1 MPFQDIDDVSVSGPP
16 RAPSSTERA
25 FRKIFIE
32 DWSLKLLAFAISL
45 VLWLTVTGQNE
56 PVTIRTSVL
65 LNFIRPESLE
75 IGNDPPR
82 SVDVLLTASRHKLNR
97 LSLTDLVVTIDLS
110 DQHQGERVLRLSDRA
125 QMELP
130 DGVRINAFQP
140 SAIPIR
146 LEPIVERQVQIEPQ
160 LEGKP
165 ADGYEVYSFHPDKGF
180 VTVHGPANHVNALQK
195 APTETISI
203 GGRRESF
210 TAPNVAV
217 DIPDPKVDLF
227 DPVVTVEVEI
237 GEHRTE
243 KTFAGI
249 PLTGA
254 PGSQP
259 RTTTVTLFGP
269 ATLLAELRPEDI
281 RIVVESVGNTVEPR
295 LELPPS
301 FQGRIILRPLKSALP
316 PQNK

>member
-1 MPFQDIDDVSVSGPP
+1 MPFQDIDDVSISGPP
-16 RAPSSTERA
+16 RAPSGLERA

-32 DWSLKLLAFAISL
+32 DWSLKLLALTISL

-65 LNFIRPESLE
+65 LNFIRPESFE

-82 SVDVLLTASRHKLNR
+82 SVDVLLTASRHKLDR
-97 LSLTDLVVTIDLS
+97 LSLPDLVATVDLS
-110 DQHQGERVLRLSDRA
+110 DQHAGERVLRLSDKA

-130 DGVRINAFQP
+130 DGVKINAFQP

-146 LEPIVERQVQIEPQ
+146 LEPIVERQLGIEPQ

-165 ADGYEVYSFHPDKGF
+165 AEGYEVYSFHADKSS
-180 VTVHGPANHVNALQK
+180 VTVHGPANHVNALLK
-195 APTETISI
+195 APTETISL

-210 TAPNVAV
+210 TAPNVAI

-237 GEHRTE
+237 GELRTE

-249 PLTGA
+249 PLSGA
-254 PGSQP
+254 PSIQP

-269 ATLLAELRPEDI
+269 ASLLAELRPQDI
-281 RIVVESVGNTVEPR
+281 RIVVESTGNTVEPR

-301 FQGRIILRPLKSALP
+301 FQGRIILRPLKSPLP

>member
-1 MPFQDIDDVSVSGPP
+1 MPFQDIDDVSISGPP
-16 RAPSSTERA
+16 SAPSGLERV
-25 FRKIFIE
+25 FRKIFME
-32 DWSLKLLAFAISL
+32 DWSLKLLALAISL

-82 SVDVLLTASRHKLNR
+82 NVDVLLTASRHKLDR
-97 LSLTDLVVTIDLS
+97 LRLPDLVATVDLS
-110 DQHQGERVLRLSDRA
+110 DQHAGERVLRLSDRA

-140 SAIPIR
+140 SAIPVR
-146 LEPIVERQVQIEPQ
+146 LEPIVERQLQIEPQ
-160 LEGKP
+160 LDGKP
-165 ADGYEVYSFHPDKGF
+165 AEGYEVYSFHPDKSS
-180 VTVHGPANHVNALQK
+180 VTVHGPVNHVNALQK

-210 TAPNVAV
+210 TVPNVAI

-227 DPVVTVEVEI
+227 DPVVSVEIEI
-237 GEHRTE
+237 GERRAE

-254 PGSQP
+254 PSTQP

-269 ATLLAELRPEDI
+269 ASLLAELRPEDI
-281 RIVVESVGNTVEPR
+281 RIVVGSAGNAVEPR

-301 FQGRIILRPLKSALP
+301 FQGRITLRPLKSPLP
-316 PQNK
+316 PQNR

>member
-1 MPFQDIDDVSVSGPP
+1 MPFQDIDDVSISELP
-16 RAPSSTERA
+16 RAPSGIERA

-32 DWSLKLLAFAISL
+32 DWSLKLLALAITL
-45 VLWLTVTGQNE
+45 VLWLAVTGQNE

-65 LNFIRPESLE
+65 LNFIRPDSLD

-82 SVDVLLTASRHKLNR
+82 SVDVLLTASRHKLDR
-97 LSLTDLVVTIDLS
+97 LSLPDLVATVDLS
-110 DQHQGERVLRLSDRA
+110 DQHAGERVLRLSDKA

-130 DGVRINAFQP
+130 DGVKINAFQP

-146 LEPIVERQVQIEPQ
+146 LEPIVERPLEIEPQ

-165 ADGYEVYSFHPDKGF
+165 AEGYEVYSFHPDKRS
-180 VTVHGPANHVNALQK
+180 VTVRGPINHVNALQK

-203 GGRRESF
+203 GGRKESF
-210 TAPNVAV
+210 TAPNVAI
-217 DIPDPKVDLF
+217 DILDPKVDLL
-227 DPVVTVEVEI
+227 DPVVTVEIEL
-237 GEHRTE
+237 GERRTE

-254 PGSQP
+254 RSTQP

-269 ATLLAELRPEDI
+269 ASLLAELRPEDI
-281 RIVVESVGNTVEPR
+281 RIVVDSVGNNVAPR

-301 FQGRIILRPLKSALP
+301 FQGRIILRPQKSPLP
-316 PQNK
+316 AQNR

>member
-1 MPFQDIDDVSVSGPP
+1 MPFQDIDDISISGPP
-16 RAPSSTERA
+16 RAPSGLERA

-32 DWSLKLLAFAISL
+32 DWSLKLLALTISL

-65 LNFIRPESLE
+65 LNFIRPESFE

-82 SVDVLLTASRHKLNR
+82 SVDVLLTASRHKLDR
-97 LSLTDLVVTIDLS
+97 LSLPDLVATVDLS
-110 DQHQGERVLRLSDRA
+110 DQHAGERVLRLSDRA

-130 DGVRINAFQP
+130 DGVKINAFQP

-146 LEPIVERQVQIEPQ
+146 LEPIVERQLVIEPQ

-165 ADGYEVYSFHPDKGF
+165 AEGCEVYSFHPDKSS

-210 TAPNVAV
+210 TAPNVAI

-227 DPVVTVEVEI
+227 DPVVTVEIEI
-237 GEHRTE
+237 GELRTE
-243 KTFAGI
+243 KTFAAI

-254 PGSQP
+254 PSIQP

-269 ATLLAELRPEDI
+269 ASLLAELRPQDI
-281 RIVVESVGNTVEPR
+281 RIVVESTGNTVEPR

-301 FQGRIILRPLKSALP
+301 FQGRIILRPLKSPLP
-316 PQNK
+316 PQNR